1 MNSQLEEVIE
11 KTAVS
16 KGSASKGGASTSDT
30 IQSIPCVAAATGD
43 SLGEVLVLSPE
54 QVKGAV
60 ARARIA
66 QKDWAKSTFKQRR
79 AVLNHILDYVLEHT
93 DELCELI
100 VKDSGKTYE
109 NALLGEVMPICN
121 KIKWLTKNAEKYLK
135 PEKVGS
141 GILMHKK
148 ARIEYCPLG
157 VVACIIPWNYPLQ
170 NIISSLTA
178 PLMAGNAVLLKASEQ
193 VAFSSEKFQIIT
205 DQALEKEGFSKDTVQ
220 ITNGYGD
227 TGAALISA
235 YVDKILFIGSVGNG
249 RRIMRAAA
257 EHLTPVVMELG
268 GKDPMIICED
278 AHLEKAVHSALGGTF
293 INLGQNC
300 VAAERIIVVE
310 GIYERF
316 TSRLVDIASQF
327 RQGVPARGGNVDV
340 GSLTSS
346 IQVDI
351 VEKLVD
357 DAIEK
362 GATVLVGGKRDK
374 NLAGNFYPPTILADL
389 TADMDIVSS
398 EVFGPVMLLF
408 KVKNDVEAIALAND
422 SELGLQASVI
432 THDKQRGERIARQI
446 QAGGVCIND
455 FGLCYVNQDLPFGGT
470 KYSGFGVMN
479 GRDGLRAYTTPKA
492 VLTDRFSLEIPPE
505 LFPVSPHDYEI
516 SKNSMRLLFGRG
528 VGLKLTSLFHL
539 IKLSILSR
547 FKK

>member
-1 MNSQLEEVIE
+1 MNSQLEGVVQ
-11 KTAVS
+11 KTAAP
-16 KGSASKGGASTSDT
+16 KENASTSGT
-30 IQSIPCVAAATGD
+30 IQSIPCFAAATGE
-43 SLGEVLVLSPE
+43 SLGEVAVLSPDK
-54 QVKGAV
+54 VKDAV

-79 AVLNHILDYVLEHT
+79 AVLNHILDYVLEHA

-121 KIKWLTKNAEKYLK
+121 KIKWLTKNAEKHLK
-135 PEKVGS
+135 PESVGS

-220 ITNGYGD
+220 IINGFGD

-300 VAAERIIVVE
+300 VAAERIIVMD
-310 GIYERF
+310 GIYDRF
-316 TSRLVDIASQF
+316 TSRLVEIASQF

-340 GSLTSS
+340 GSLTSP
-346 IQVDI
+346 IQIDI

-357 DAIEK
+357 DAIAK

-374 NLAGNFYPPTILADL
+374 SLAGNFFPPTILADL
-389 TADMDIVSS
+389 TEDMDIVSS

-408 KVKNDVEAIALAND
+408 KVKNDVEAVAVAND

-432 THDKQRGERIARQI
+432 THDRQRGDRIAREI
-446 QAGGVCIND
+446 QAGGVCVND

-492 VLTDRFSLEIPPE
+492 ILTDRFPLEIPPE
-505 LFPVSPHDYEI
+505 LFPVSSHDYEI

-528 VGLKLTSLFHL
+528 IGLKITSLFHI
-539 IKLSILSR
+539 IKFSIQSR
-547 FKK
+547 FENRGSK